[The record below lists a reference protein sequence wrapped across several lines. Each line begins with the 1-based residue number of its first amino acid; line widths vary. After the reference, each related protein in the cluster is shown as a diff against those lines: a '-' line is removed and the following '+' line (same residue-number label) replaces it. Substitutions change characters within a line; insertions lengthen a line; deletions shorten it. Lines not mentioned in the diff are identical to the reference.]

1 MSPLALKKANLLHTR
16 NTSAFCWGGGR
27 HGSPGTLPSI
37 WPWLPSLF
45 IYTFPFALLSV
56 QSTTFSPLVTDPPI
70 LNRWAPASSFFFITG
85 VSFKAHVKPFGIL
98 PQVFHAPYKVP
109 FKSFAEC

>member
-1 MSPLALKKANLLHTR
+1 MAHQAPFPAFGLGFPL
-16 NTSAFCWGGGR
+16 
-27 HGSPGTLPSI
+27 
-37 WPWLPSLF
+37 SLF
-45 IYTFPFALLSV
+45 IHFPLLCFLYKA
-56 QSTTFSPLVTDPPI
+56 QLFPLWLQTPPI